1 MRVPTVGYRG
11 LARARDSRLRRC
23 PSAHPRAVSALRQSA
38 VQFFDKVLDSDVSTK
53 FATIGIMVM
62 VDTKMRAETVEHLDD
77 LGCLPFGQQIDLQI
91 KVISAIYDSTHSVLL
106 DQHECRQQHRFQ
118 RGDCR

>member
-1 MRVPTVGYRG
+1 M
-11 LARARDSRLRRC
+11 
-23 PSAHPRAVSALRQSA
+23 
-38 VQFFDKVLDSDVSTK
+38 QFFDKVLDSDVSSK

-62 VDTKMRAETVEHLDD
+62 VDTQMVAETVEHLDD